1 MAYIKLENT
10 FFLHSKATRISQLA
24 ELVYMRSLQLSSLNV
39 SDGNIYS
46 KDVELLFIRTSTK
59 VRTQLKVIRELLEVG
74 LWECNF
80 VEFPFHYKIHN
91 YLFYQTSKQEIK
103 SKQLINKENG
113 RKGGLAKASKHSTDS
128 LARSVE
134 QVFGEPLTES
144 VEELVK
150 INSSLEIEIEKEKD
164 KKEKIIKSLPA
175 VKLQAVFPKSSLTWD
190 AYAAAYMQRW
200 KTNPVRN
207 SQVNAQ
213 LCKLVDKVGQDAAP
227 CVAAFY
233 VSHNNPFYVS
243 KRHPTNLLLQDAEG
257 LHTQWVTGIKS
268 TTEESRKAER
278 TDDVVNQVARC
289 GIEKREPVDITPQ
302 LKELFYENETQH

>member
-1 MAYIKLENT
+1 MPEKKLKDFISE
-10 FFLHSKATRISQLA
+10 LAKVKLLDSKKDGYFIHD
-24 ELVYMRSLQLSSLNV
+24 YLQYQSS
-39 SDGNIYS
+39 
-46 KDVELLFIRTSTK
+46 KK
-59 VRTQLKVIRELLEVG
+59 EVQDK
-74 LWECNF
+74 CM
-80 VEFPFHYKIHN
+80 
-91 YLFYQTSKQEIK
+91 
-103 SKQLINKENG
+103 INKENG
-113 RKGGLAKASKHSTDS
+113 KKGGLAKALAKHYQHASESVD
-128 LARSVE
+128 RSVAQGASE
-134 QVFGEPLTES
+134 TLPTPLGN
-144 VEELVK
+144 
-150 INSSLEIEIEKEKD
+150 ININIEHRKYKLEDI